1 MKSLLE
7 TLQSG
12 SGYLEDRGID
22 DARLNMEHIIAKIL
36 GCERI
41 ELYLSFDRPMEEKEL
56 VELRALLKRRVKRE
70 PLQHILGTVEF
81 MGQDFICD
89 PRALIP
95 RPETEELVGIL
106 LNRFSSSSEPDRI
119 LDVGCGS
126 GVIGISLA
134 IKWKDSHLTM
144 IDCSEDALSLSK
156 ENAINLELSD
166 SRMSY
171 VCSDL
176 LNDVTGPF
184 DIIIANLPYVDP
196 DEIDGLETELSFEP
210 RSALDGGEGG
220 TELISRFISQ
230 TPNKLSEQGLLA
242 LEVGEGQ
249 IHFFEKAISKIGF
262 DQIETLKDLSGIERF
277 ILAMR

>member
-22 DARLNMEHIIAKIL
+22 DARLNMEHIIAKVL

-41 ELYLSFDRPMEEKEL
+41 ELYLSFDRSMQDKEL
-56 VELRALLKRRVKRE
+56 EELRSLLKRRGKRE

-81 MGQDFICD
+81 MGQEFICD
-89 PRALIP
+89 SRALIP

-106 LNRFSSSSEPDRI
+106 LNRFSPSSEPSRI
-119 LDVGCGS
+119 LDAGCGS

-134 IKWKDSHLTM
+134 LKWKDSHLTM

-156 ENAINLELSD
+156 ENAINSELSD
-166 SRMSY
+166 SRISY
-171 VCSDL
+171 VCCDL

-184 DIIIANLPYVDP
+184 DIIAANLPYVDP
-196 DEIDGLETELSFEP
+196 NEIDGLETELSFEP
-210 RSALDGGEGG
+210 RNALDGGEGG

-230 TPNKLSEQGLLA
+230 IPDKLSEQGLLT

-249 IHFFEKAISKIGF
+249 TDFFEGAISKIGF
-262 DQIETLKDLSGIERF
+262 GQIETLKDLSGIERF

>member
-230 TPNKLSEQGLLA
+230 IPNKLSEQGLLA

-249 IHFFEKAISKIGF
+249 IDFFEKAISKIGF